1 MDGIVDDDT
10 SWEPSAKLRYDATE
24 NDDDDDDDDERSW
37 FSSSSKEIPSLLRGI
52 LAVSAMVNYTI
63 IILDMNYDNKKSLF

>member
-24 NDDDDDDDDERSW
+24 NDDDDDDDEERSW
-37 FSSSSKEIPSLLRGI
+37 FSSPPRRYHRCYEVYQLYPPWL
-52 LAVSAMVNYTI
+52 TTQ
-63 IILDMNYDNKKSLF
+63 